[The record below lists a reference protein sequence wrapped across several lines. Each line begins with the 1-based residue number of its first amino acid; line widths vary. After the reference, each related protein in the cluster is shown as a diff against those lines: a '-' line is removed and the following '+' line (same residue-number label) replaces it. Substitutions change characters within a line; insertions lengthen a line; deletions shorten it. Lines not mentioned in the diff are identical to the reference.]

1 MLDFSAIDIL
11 KKKVSQWSTV
21 YLGIY
26 SGGKYIFFQN
36 LQLHTV
42 FNSMNEIAKLV
53 IQMKI

>member
-1 MLDFSAIDIL
+1 M
-11 KKKVSQWSTV
+11 SQWSTV